1 MCKVDI
7 KNGDTRIDPCM
18 RHLIKELNKL
28 FPEHI
33 KIIAGCCGHT
43 KYPMTIVVRN
53 KSFYGAN
60 TWDLVSGKNIPRKRK
75 FYKRDKNG
83 RYYIPEVVNGSS
95 LD

>member
-18 RHLIKELNKL
+18 RIFIRNLKCYFGLNL
-28 FPEHI
+28 PI
-33 KIIAGCCGHT
+33 KILACCCGHG
-43 KYPMTIVVRN
+43 KYPMTIVV
-53 KSFYGAN
+53 SFGILRF
-60 TWDLVSGKNIPRKRK
+60 DLVSGKYIPRKKK